1 MRSSLDAPAVIVQQT
16 TQKTETLVLLQ
27 DFNLHKICDLTTEA
41 LGALFEFEEVGFDL
55 LTQEDFHFVVRE
67 LRF

>member
-1 MRSSLDAPAVIVQQT
+1 MRASLDAPAVIVQQT

-27 DFNLHKICDLTTEA
+27 DFNLHKICDLATEA

>member
-1 MRSSLDAPAVIVQQT
+1 
-16 TQKTETLVLLQ
+16 
-27 DFNLHKICDLTTEA
+27 